1 MALVCKPYAK
11 QLGGADFRGR
21 SRCYSECE
29 SSSFTVCTRLRSE
42 GRMSVIVL
50 PTGWLSLKSPMDPEV
65 LVWHVAY
72 EILDDLV
79 HAGRIE
85 HWIAAGEIL

>member
-1 MALVCKPYAK
+1 M
-11 QLGGADFRGR
+11 G
-21 SRCYSECE
+21 
-29 SSSFTVCTRLRSE
+29 
-42 GRMSVIVL
+42 VIVL

-72 EILDDLV
+72 EILDDLD

-85 HWIAAGEIL
+85 HWIAAGEILYRWRDI